1 MVTQKRQA
9 AAIASATFVAGC
21 IAHSVRNYEPAQVAR
36 VSTLPAPTPETVQ
49 HLLARFTFGATPR
62 AAAEVRRLG
71 IERWFDAQLSDTQGV
86 GSGRVSPYAHALG
99 EPEDVMAAFRAS
111 EDTDPVDTDQISLRK
126 QARRVN
132 VKALLATVGAAQ
144 VQRQIESEAQLH
156 ALMVDFWSNHFNV
169 FARKNALK
177 VLAGSYVESVIV
189 PHALGRFED
198 LLIATAQSPA
208 MLVYLDNDKSVA
220 EQPHAHRGL
229 NENYARELLEL
240 HTLGVNAGYSQA
252 DVIDVARI
260 LTGFGLGD
268 PREQG
273 LSFEFSAERH
283 DRGAK
288 RVLGRYFPAGVGQ
301 EEGLDLLRFLA
312 RHPATAEHIAQKL
325 CQRFISDDP
334 SAACVAA
341 VANTFSATS
350 GDVPATL
357 RSLLHLPGFWDPSTR
372 GAKLKKPSE
381 FLASAARALGLTLDG
396 TPDIA
401 KVSEQLGEPALL
413 YPAPTGYPDRA
424 SAWAG
429 SSQILARMD
438 VAARLVSGQIPGVNW
453 PGLGQLLPPT
463 EDHEQ
468 LLARI
473 NALVFG
479 GLADRAT
486 LQILNDEASRASSP
500 EEARTT
506 ALALA
511 LGSPAFQRR

>member
-1 MVTQKRQA
+1 VRNRDPEPA
-9 AAIASATFVAGC
+9 AFASA
-21 IAHSVRNYEPAQVAR
+21 
-36 VSTLPAPTPETVQ
+36 LPAPTPEAVQ
-49 HLLARFTFGATPR
+49 HLLARFTFGPTPS
-62 AAAEVRRLG
+62 AAAEVKRLG
-71 IERWFDAQLSDTQGV
+71 VERWFDAQLSYAGGTSSAGPA
-86 GSGRVSPYAHALG
+86 PYAHALG
-99 EPEDVMAAFRAS
+99 EPEDVIAAFHAT

-177 VLAGSYVESVIV
+177 VLAGSYVETVIV

-198 LLIATAQSPA
+198 LLIATARSPA

-220 EQPHAHRGL
+220 GMPHARRGL

-240 HTLGVNAGYSQA
+240 HTLGVNGGYSQA

-283 DRGAK
+283 DHGAK
-288 RVLGRYFPAGVGQ
+288 TVLGRPFPAGVGE
-301 EEGLDLLRFLA
+301 EEGVDLLRFLA
-312 RHPATAEHIAQKL
+312 RHPATAEHIARKL
-325 CQRFISDDP
+325 CQRFITDDP
-334 SAACVAA
+334 SAGCVAA
-341 VANTFSATS
+341 VADTFSATR

-357 RSLLHLPGFWDPSTR
+357 RTLLHLPGFWDLSAR

-396 TPDIA
+396 TSDIA

-438 VAARLVSGQIPGVNW
+438 VAARLVSGQIS
-453 PGLGQLLPPT
+453 GLDFANLARILPLT
-463 EDHEQ
+463 DDRAQ

-473 NALVFG
+473 DALVFG
-479 GLADRAT
+479 GLADHAT
-486 LQILNDEASRASSP
+486 FQILNEEASRASSP
-500 EEARTT
+500 EEARST